1 MSEHTITIVHPA
13 AEDIARQLAL
23 APRLP
28 SLRGVRLAF
37 IDNSKHNADAF
48 LQTLETILT
57 RDHGVERV
65 ERYRKTS
72 PSVPTPPEILARM
85 AESCDALVHAV
96 AD

>member
-1 MSEHTITIVHPA
+1 MSDKNITIVHPA
-13 AEDIARQLAL
+13 AEDIARQLSP

-28 SLRGVRLAF
+28 SLRGARLAF

-48 LQTLETILT
+48 LSTLQTIFV
-57 RDHGVERV
+57 RDYGVEHI
-65 ERYRKTS
+65 ELYRKAS
-72 PSVPTPPEILARM
+72 PSIPTPPEILVRL